1 MKELFEAGESN
12 VVAFISQF
20 DIQNESKISRFFS
33 KKKEKKL
40 KSVSSNNFS
49 ESQMIPDRTENPNN

>member
-1 MKELFEAGESN
+1 MNELFEAGESN

-33 KKKEKKL
+33 KKKRKK
-40 KSVSSNNFS
+40 VEVRFF
-49 ESQMIPDRTENPNN
+49 E